1 MMLEQIALAI
11 LGTSA
16 AWLSQ
21 DARLRVARFAC
32 LCGLLAQPFWFV
44 VEIAAGNWPVVWLCV
59 VYSAI
64 WIRGLLNFWIRPWQ
78 ARRRVAR
85 VWRPRPPAIDWR
97 ALELRMAQRSRLF
110 GRWPSAREIGELE
123 RADRAAEWDRAGLRG
138 WLHRSDEPP

>member
-21 DARLRVARFAC
+21 DARPRVARFAC
-32 LCGLLAQPFWFV
+32 LFGLVAQPFWFM
-44 VEIAAGNWPVVWLCV
+44 VEIAASNWPVVWLCC
-59 VYSAI
+59 VYSAG

-85 VWRPRPPAIDWR
+85 VWRPRPSLYGYRGLRDLATVEISEPEILSAADAADVKAFIAASEQAYR
-97 ALELRMAQRSRLF
+97 A
-110 GRWPSAREIGELE
+110 GK
-123 RADRAAEWDRAGLRG
+123 WDRDVG
-138 WLHRSDEPP
+138 P